1 MRLRSSQFV
10 FLLLLVCSMQIREE
24 YASQLMADAIAD
36 RATLVSQR
44 NDASTAPA
52 EPVDRLNLHR
62 SRRAETISLDP
73 SARAAHRVAWA
84 VRRPLRES
92 AAVVS
97 FTGFLRA

>member
-10 FLLLLVCSMQIREE
+10 FLLLLVCSVQIREE
-24 YASQLMADAIAD
+24 YASQLMADAIAG
-36 RATLVSQR
+36 RTTLASQR
-44 NDASTAPA
+44 NEASTAPA
-52 EPVDRLNLHR
+52 EPIDRLNLHR
-62 SRRAETISLDP
+62 ARPAQTLRLDP
-73 SARAAHRVAWA
+73 SALAAHRVAWT